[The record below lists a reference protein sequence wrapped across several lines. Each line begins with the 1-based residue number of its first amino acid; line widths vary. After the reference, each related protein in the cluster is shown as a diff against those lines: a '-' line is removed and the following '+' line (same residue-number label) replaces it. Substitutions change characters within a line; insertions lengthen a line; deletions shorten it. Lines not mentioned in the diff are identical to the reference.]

1 MSGDRNKK
9 ENRHSA
15 TNAEQCKIM
24 AKLSGWKLLRIE
36 PNGSPTLK
44 VDCIFEGEQTSFAPK
59 EKDDE

>member
-1 MSGDRNKK
+1 MSGDMGKK

-24 AKLSGWKLLRIE
+24 AKLNGWKLLRIE
-36 PNGSPTLK
+36 LNGSPTLK

-59 EKDDE
+59 EKENE